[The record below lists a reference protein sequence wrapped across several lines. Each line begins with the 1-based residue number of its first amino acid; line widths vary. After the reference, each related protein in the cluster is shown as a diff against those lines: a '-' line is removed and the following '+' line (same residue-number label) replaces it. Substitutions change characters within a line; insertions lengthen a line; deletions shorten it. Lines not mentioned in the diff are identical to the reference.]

1 MQDMTN
7 AVAAAFQNI
16 VASGAIE
23 KAIEENIAKTVSSA
37 IKQQLESYSDFG
49 KKLSD
54 HVKSALQVNF
64 DDLGL
69 SGYNDLILKIV
80 RAQVDAHVG
89 NVLAKQVEE
98 QMAKLLQPAPAEIK
112 LSELIK
118 DFIERNKPDGCEC
131 GGSDQISLHIEESRY
146 GSRWIG
152 LDKEEGKSEYSCE
165 IRFAVSESD
174 GKIFG
179 LRLDGKEADKTLF
192 VGPIYGFERS
202 LFQMYAAGTKVVVDG
217 DSADDFDTYYPGRDY

>member
-16 VASGAIE
+16 VAAGAIE
-23 KAIEENIAKTVSSA
+23 KAIEENLNKTIAS
-37 IKQQLESYSDFG
+37 IIQDQLKSYSDFG
-49 KKLSD
+49 KQLSE
-54 HVKSALQVNF
+54 HVKKALQVDF
-64 DDLGL
+64 DNLGL
-69 SGYNDLILKIV
+69 APYSDFILKIV
-80 RAQVDAHVG
+80 RTQVDTQVG

-98 QMAKLLQPAPAEIK
+98 QMTKLLQPAPAEIK
-112 LSELIK
+112 LSKLIE
-118 DFIERNKPDGCEC
+118 DFIEHNKPDGCEC
-131 GGSDQISLHIEESRY
+131 GGSDRITLHIEESRY

-152 LDKEEGKSEYSCE
+152 LDKDEGKSEYSCE

-192 VGPIYGFERS
+192 IGPIYGFERS
-202 LFQMYAAGTKVVVDG
+202 LFQIYAAGTKLIVDG
-217 DSADDFDTYYPGRDY
+217 DCADDFDTYYPGQDD

>member
-23 KAIEENIAKTVSSA
+23 KAIEENITKTVSSA

-89 NVLAKQVEE
+89 SVLAKQVEE

-131 GGSDQISLHIEESRY
+131 DGSDQITLHIEESRY

-152 LDKEEGKSEYSCE
+152 LDKAEGKSEYQCE
-165 IRFAVSESD
+165 IRFAVNERD
-174 GKIFG
+174 GGIFG
-179 LRLDGKEADKTLF
+179 LRFDGKEADKTFF

-202 LFQMYAAGTKVVVDG
+202 LFQMYAAGTKLIVDG
-217 DSADDFDTYYPGRDY
+217 DCVDDFDTYYPGRYD